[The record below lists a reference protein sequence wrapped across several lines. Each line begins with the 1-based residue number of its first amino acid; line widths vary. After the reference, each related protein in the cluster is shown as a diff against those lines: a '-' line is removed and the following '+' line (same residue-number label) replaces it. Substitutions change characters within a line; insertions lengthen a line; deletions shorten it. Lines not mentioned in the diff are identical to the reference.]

1 MEYTAQELY
10 KILNDSDE
18 CYFIEAKGGSESS
31 HSVMESVCSFS
42 NEPGLG
48 GGYILMGIA
57 EDKDSLVPQYKVLG
71 VSDTD
76 KFQKDIATQCKQM
89 FNIPVYPQIS
99 VENINGKNVVV
110 VHIKEL
116 SDRQKPLYFKSD
128 GIPHGIMRRIGSSD
142 LHCTEDDLQ
151 VFYRDNIQSY
161 DQTTI
166 TGTDISQID
175 EAAIKRYRTL
185 RSEVNPAAEE
195 LTYDDAEL
203 LEALGCLS
211 DNKKELN
218 LAGVLLFGN
227 SKVLRSKLPMMRV
240 DYIRVPGNQWVE
252 NPDDRFITTDMR
264 GPLILLVYR
273 LINAINDDLPKG
285 FLLPDNSLQ
294 AKSVGLPIKALREAI
309 VNALIHR
316 SYRVHRPTQV
326 IRYDNRIE
334 IINPGYSLKAEDQLG
349 KPGSETRNPFIASVF
364 HETNLAETKGTGIRA
379 MRKLMI
385 DAHLAPPT
393 YESSYEN
400 NQFTMRLLLH
410 HFLDEKD
417 IQWLGKFTYISLNDV
432 QKQTLIFVR
441 EIGAIDNR
449 TYRQMADSDISKAS
463 SELRYLRNQNLLS
476 SKGKGKST
484 YYVAG
489 SLLIEAIS
497 EIGSISDGG
506 GSINYEGSSISNEGG
521 SINYEGGSISDG
533 GGSINYEGGSI
544 SNGGGSISDGG
555 GSISKE
561 ELLKEL
567 PNEII
572 ELIISIKGK
581 ERNAKKIKEVILLI
595 CTLRAY
601 KLSEIALI
609 IQRGEKYISN
619 KFIKPMLDS
628 GELNFSIPEMRN
640 HPDQGY
646 ITQLIKK

>member
-1 MEYTAQELY
+1 
-10 KILNDSDE
+10 
-18 CYFIEAKGGSESS
+18 
-31 HSVMESVCSFS
+31 
-42 NEPGLG
+42 
-48 GGYILMGIA
+48 
-57 EDKDSLVPQYKVLG
+57 
-71 VSDTD
+71 
-76 KFQKDIATQCKQM
+76 
-89 FNIPVYPQIS
+89 
-99 VENINGKNVVV
+99 
-110 VHIKEL
+110 
-116 SDRQKPLYFKSD
+116 
-128 GIPHGIMRRIGSSD
+128 
-142 LHCTEDDLQ
+142 
-151 VFYRDNIQSY
+151 
-161 DQTTI
+161 
-166 TGTDISQID
+166 
-175 EAAIKRYRTL
+175 
-185 RSEVNPAAEE
+185 
-195 LTYDDAEL
+195 
-203 LEALGCLS
+203 
-211 DNKKELN
+211 
-218 LAGVLLFGN
+218 
-227 SKVLRSKLPMMRV
+227 
-240 DYIRVPGNQWVE
+240 
-252 NPDDRFITTDMR
+252 
-264 GPLILLVYR
+264 
-273 LINAINDDLPKG
+273 
-285 FLLPDNSLQ
+285 
-294 AKSVGLPIKALREAI
+294 
-309 VNALIHR
+309 
-316 SYRVHRPTQV
+316 
-326 IRYDNRIE
+326 
-334 IINPGYSLKAEDQLG
+334 
-349 KPGSETRNPFIASVF
+349 
-364 HETNLAETKGTGIRA
+364 
-379 MRKLMI
+379 MI

-497 EIGSISDGG
+497 EIGSTTDGG
-506 GSINYEGSSISNEGG
+506 GSINYEGSSISNGGG

-561 ELLKEL
+561 ELLK
-567 PNEII
+567 

-619 KFIKPMLDS
+619 KFIKPMLNS

>member
-1 MEYTAQELY
+1 MAYPCLVNIISNFLYIPYEAYSIEKIAIPASNNIFDERLKHKQKIKFDLLKSYQNDIRSLMQFLKETQEDL
-10 KILNDSDE
+10 K
-18 CYFIEAKGGSESS
+18 
-31 HSVMESVCSFS
+31 
-42 NEPGLG
+42 
-48 GGYILMGIA
+48 
-57 EDKDSLVPQYKVLG
+57 
-71 VSDTD
+71 
-76 KFQKDIATQCKQM
+76 
-89 FNIPVYPQIS
+89 
-99 VENINGKNVVV
+99 
-110 VHIKEL
+110 
-116 SDRQKPLYFKSD
+116 KPFMK
-128 GIPHGIMRRIGSSD
+128 HGIMRRIGSSD

-364 HETNLAETKGTGIRA
+364 H
-379 MRKLMI
+379 
-385 DAHLAPPT
+385 
-393 YESSYEN
+393 
-400 NQFTMRLLLH
+400 
-410 HFLDEKD
+410 
-417 IQWLGKFTYISLNDV
+417 
-432 QKQTLIFVR
+432 VR
-441 EIGAIDNR
+441 
-449 TYRQMADSDISKAS
+449 YR
-463 SELRYLRNQNLLS
+463 
-476 SKGKGKST
+476 
-484 YYVAG
+484 
-489 SLLIEAIS
+489 
-497 EIGSISDGG
+497 
-506 GSINYEGSSISNEGG
+506 
-521 SINYEGGSISDG
+521 
-533 GGSINYEGGSI
+533 
-544 SNGGGSISDGG
+544 
-555 GSISKE
+555 
-561 ELLKEL
+561 
-567 PNEII
+567 
-572 ELIISIKGK
+572 
-581 ERNAKKIKEVILLI
+581 
-595 CTLRAY
+595 
-601 KLSEIALI
+601 
-609 IQRGEKYISN
+609 
-619 KFIKPMLDS
+619 
-628 GELNFSIPEMRN
+628 
-640 HPDQGY
+640 
-646 ITQLIKK
+646 

>member
-57 EDKDSLVPQYKVLG
+57 EDKDSVIPQYKVVG
-71 VSDTD
+71 VNDTD

-116 SDRQKPLYFKSD
+116 SERQKPLYFKSD

-161 DQTTI
+161 DQTAI

-175 EAAIKRYRTL
+175 DTAIKRYRTL

-285 FLLPDNSLQ
+285 FLLNDNSLQ

-316 SYRVHRPTQV
+316 SYREHRPTQV

-417 IQWLGKFTYISLNDV
+417 IHWLGKFTHISLNDV

-449 TYRQMADSDISKAS
+449 TYRQMADNDISKAS
-463 SELRYLRNQNLLS
+463 SELRYLRNQDLLS

-497 EIGSISDGG
+497 EIGSTSDGG
-506 GSINYEGSSISNEGG
+506 GSISNGGGSINNGGGSINKEGG
-521 SINYEGGSISDG
+521 SISNGGGSINKEGGSISDG
-533 GGSINYEGGSI
+533 GGSIN
-544 SNGGGSISDGG
+544 
-555 GSISKE
+555 KE

-567 PNEII
+567 PNEIR

-595 CTLRAY
+595 CARRAY

-628 GELNFSIPEMRN
+628 GELQFSIPEMRN

-646 ITQLIKK
+646 ITIPKY